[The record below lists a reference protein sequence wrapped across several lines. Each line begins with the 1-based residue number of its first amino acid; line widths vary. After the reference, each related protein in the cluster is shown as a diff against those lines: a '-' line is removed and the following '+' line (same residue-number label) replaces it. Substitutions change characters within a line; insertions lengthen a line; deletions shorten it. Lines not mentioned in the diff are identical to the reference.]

1 MVLDQYIQFI
11 EDLVSVNGP
20 DEEDYFFFDLWLS
33 KLYEEYKDGRVD
45 QESLEKIR
53 KVFGK
58 ALSNKTM
65 QGVSLQK
72 QFGYPGDFEVIDKI
86 YTNYITDEDSLK
98 KWDLYFHSRNA
109 ANAVRNRK
117 LYFIQLLQKLENEL
131 KNNGS
136 SFIRMLD
143 LAGGPG
149 RDLLEYYS
157 TNPRSRIYTDC
168 LDMDV
173 NALNYAKKLCKDIK
187 NVSFINTNAFRF
199 VPDYKYELIWVA
211 GLFDYLTDKQFV
223 FLLKHYLEFLQDSG
237 EIVIGNFSHN
247 NAARPSMELILDW
260 NINHRTKEKLELLA
274 YKSGAT
280 RKDVYIKEEDE
291 GVNLF
296 LHIKK

>member
-20 DEEDYFFFDLWLS
+20 DEEDYYFFDLWLS

-45 QESLEKIR
+45 QESLENIR
-53 KVFGK
+53 DIFGR

-72 QFGYPGDFEVIDKI
+72 QYGYPGDFEVIDKI
-86 YTNYITDEDSLK
+86 YTNHITDEDSLK
-98 KWDLYFHSRNA
+98 KWDLYFHTRNA

-117 LYFIQLLQKLENEL
+117 LYFIQLLQKLEYEL

-136 SFIRMLD
+136 NIIRVLD
-143 LAGGPG
+143 LASGPG

-157 TNPRSRIYTDC
+157 TNTRSIIYTDC
-168 LDMDV
+168 LDMDI
-173 NALNYAKKLCKDIK
+173 NAINYAKKLCKDIK
-187 NVSFINTNAFRF
+187 NISFINTNAFRF

-211 GLFDYLTDKQFV
+211 GLFDYLTEKQFV

-274 YKSGAT
+274 YKSGAN
-280 RKDVYIKEEDE
+280 RKDVYIKQEDE